1 MKAARYGPPGTERDT
16 PQTKGDLLVTAQR
29 QKVSVLAQRQHAAL
43 CIDAQLAAVVA
54 VLLDGVFVV
63 NAGDQ
68 ALVGDEQQGQAGGF
82 INTAALGFQKKFSRK
97 L

>member
-16 PQTKGDLLVTAQR
+16 PQTKGDLLPAQL
-29 QKVSVLAQRQHAAL
+29 QEVPVLAQRQHAAL